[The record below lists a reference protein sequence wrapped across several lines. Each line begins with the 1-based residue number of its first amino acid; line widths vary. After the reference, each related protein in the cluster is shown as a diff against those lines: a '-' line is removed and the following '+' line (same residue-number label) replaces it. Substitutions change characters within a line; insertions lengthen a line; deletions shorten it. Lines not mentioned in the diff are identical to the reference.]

1 MTALAISYDA
11 HQKDGELVAYP
22 VAANVTVFKGG
33 LVGLAGGYAVPASDT
48 AGMPFVGVAHE
59 TMLNTGGAAGAR
71 LVRVQKTGSF
81 VYPKVGA
88 VQADVGK
95 QALVVDSVTVS
106 TAATTNNIVAGY
118 VAELLDGGHVRVR
131 IDRGVQ

>member
-1 MTALAISYDA
+1 MTALAMSYDA

-22 VAANVTVFKGG
+22 VGAGATVFKGG
-33 LVGLAGGYAVPASDT
+33 LVVVSGGYAVPASDT
-48 AGMPFVGVAHE
+48 AGVQFVGVAHE
-59 TMLNTGGAAGAR
+59 TTVNTGGAAGAK

-81 VYPKVGA
+81 VYPKSGA

-95 QALVVDSVTVS
+95 QALIVDNVFVS
-106 TAATTNNIVAGY
+106 TAATTNNIAAGY
-118 VAELLDGGHVRVR
+118 VAELLDAGHVRVR

>member
-1 MTALAISYDA
+1 MTALAMSYDA

-22 VAANVTVFKGG
+22 VGAGATVFKGG
-33 LVGLAGGYAVPASDT
+33 LVAVSGGYAVPASDA
-48 AGMPFVGVAHE
+48 AGVQFVGVAHE
-59 TMLNTGGAAGAR
+59 TAVNTGGSAGAK

-81 VYPKVGA
+81 VYSKTGA

-95 QALVVDSVTVS
+95 LALVVDSGMVA
-106 TAATTNNIVAGY
+106 TAATTNNIPAGY
-118 VAELLDGGHVRVR
+118 VCELVNAGTVRVR